1 MRSNRIRRAKK
12 LHRNQ
17 PYLIAVLVFCFSLAR
32 RTHRCVSNRIRRATS
47 EQVTLVP
54 IFYAIKISHPLH
66 CSSFSQ
72 KSAAR
77 QGCSLVLYSS
87 ALPSLTTFLR
97 SPALHHNQ
105 PYLIAVLVF
114 CCQPCEENAQVRLE
128 SHQACHVGTSYACS
142 DFLCYKNQ
150 SPAPLFLLFAKK
162 CRSARLLA
170 CTVLVSLAFA
180 DNFFAVTGFAPQSTV
195 FDCGA
200 CFLLSALR
208 GERTQAG
215 FAICRRK
222 CYN

>member
-17 PYLIAVLVFCFSLAR
+17 PYLIAVF
-32 RTHRCVSNRIRRATS
+32 
-47 EQVTLVP
+47 
-54 IFYAIKISHPLH
+54 
-66 CSSFSQ
+66 
-72 KSAAR
+72 
-77 QGCSLVLYSS
+77 
-87 ALPSLTTFLR
+87 
-97 SPALHHNQ
+97 
-105 PYLIAVLVF
+105 VF

-162 CRSARLLA
+162 CRSTRLLA

-180 DNFFAVTGFAPQSTV
+180 DNFFCGHRLCTTV
-195 FDCGA
+195 SLFDCGA